1 MANQNTNNA
10 TTMTTT
16 ISKINSEFRSGGVE
30 FFGTMAN
37 GRSYPK
43 GIFAPKSVL
52 GELEL
57 AVGDSVETTF
67 AATNGRDGAYLRAS
81 AVKVVEAAQATE
93 TLKTAAPAKPA
104 TSKVRKL
111 SAEVVSV
118 KAMRNGHEIDFGY
131 ANPAYVSEK
140 TLAAGGF
147 ELSAIEVGAVIAGEY
162 EIRVSSRSGDD
173 EGAKYAHIVSVSGI
187 EAPAAG

>member
-1 MANQNTNNA
+1 MTKNTN

-16 ISKINSEFRSGGVE
+16 ISKLNTEFRSGLE

-52 GELEL
+52 GEVEL
-57 AVGDSVETTF
+57 SVGDRVETTF
-67 AATNGRDGAYLRAS
+67 AAANGKDGAYLRAS

-93 TLKTAAPAKPA
+93 TAKTAGAKPA

-111 SAEVVSV
+111 SAQVVSV
-118 KAMRNGHEIDFGY
+118 KAMRNGHEVDFGY
-131 ANPAYVSEK
+131 DHPAYVSEK
-140 TLAAGGF
+140 TLAEGGF
-147 ELSAIEVGAVIAGEY
+147 ELAAIEVGATIAGEY

-173 EGAKYAHIVSVSGI
+173 EGAKYAHIISVSGV
-187 EAPAAG
+187 EAPAVG

>member
-1 MANQNTNNA
+1 MTKNANN

-52 GELEL
+52 GETEL
-57 AVGDSVETTF
+57 AVGESVEATF
-67 AATNGRDGAYLRAS
+67 APVNGKDGAYLRAS
-81 AVKVVEAAQATE
+81 ALKVVEAAPATE
-93 TLKTAAPAKPA
+93 TAKATGTAKPA
-104 TSKVRKL
+104 ASKVRKL
-111 SAEVVSV
+111 SAQVVSV

-140 TLAAGGF
+140 TLSDGGF
-147 ELSAIEVGAVIAGEY
+147 ELASIEVGAVVAGEY
-162 EIRVSSRSGDD
+162 EIRVSKRSGDD
-173 EGAKYAHIVSVSGI
+173 EGAKYAHIVSVSGV
-187 EAPAAG
+187 EAPAVG